1 MLRHRSPA
9 PAASPRERG
18 FTGVEERIDRWAHRR
33 LRDLGERGWRTGAL
47 ELGVFVLKQAWACL
61 FGALMLALLL
71 AARFWYPDGAPL
83 ARDDAL
89 TLAAVALQ
97 VLMLAT
103 RLETAREM
111 RVVGLF
117 HVVGTVMEVFK
128 TNAGSWAYAADGVL
142 RIGDV
147 PLYSG
152 FMYAAVGSYLVR
164 TFRIFDLRFDRWPR
178 RRVTAVLAAAVYANF
193 FTHHWLPD
201 ARWLLVAAVLAV
213 FGRTVMHYRVHAGT
227 WRMPVVLAFVLVA
240 TAIWVAEN
248 VATYADAWLYPSQAD
263 GWHLVSLS
271 KLGSWFLLMLIS
283 VVLVAWVYPPQP
295 PDAVGAATDPVDVS
309 APSARAGRL
318 SGADESARRPRRS
331 LPGGAAEERPGSAG
345 QGGG

>member
-1 MLRHRSPA
+1 MLRRPAPVPSASPA
-9 PAASPRERG
+9 ERG
-18 FTGVEERIDRWAHRR
+18 FTGVEERIDRWAHAR
-33 LRDLGERGWRTGAL
+33 LRTLGDRGWRTWAL
-47 ELGVFVLKQAWACL
+47 ELVVFVLKQAWACL

-71 AARFWYPDGAPL
+71 AARFWYPDGAAL

-97 VLMLAT
+97 VLMLLT

-128 TNAGSWAYAADGVL
+128 TSAGSWAYAADGVL

-178 RRVTAVLAAAVYANF
+178 RWVTAVLAGAVYANF

-201 ARWLLVAAVLAV
+201 VRWLLVAAVLGV
-213 FGRTVMHYRVHAGT
+213 LGRTVMHYRVHART
-227 WRMPVVLAFVLVA
+227 WRMPVVVAFLLVA

-263 GWHLVSLS
+263 GWHLVSLC

-295 PDAVGAATDPVDVS
+295 PDAPTAGAA
-309 APSARAGRL
+309 APAPAGRL
-318 SGADESARRPRRS
+318 SDADESARRPRRS

>member
-1 MLRHRSPA
+1 MLRRRSPA
-9 PAASPRERG
+9 PVVPPAERG

-33 LRDLGERGWRTGAL
+33 LRALGERGWRTGAL
-47 ELGVFVLKQAWACL
+47 ELVVFVLKQAWACL

-71 AARFWYPDGAPL
+71 AARFWYPDGAAL

-97 VLMLAT
+97 VLMLVT

-128 TNAGSWAYAADGVL
+128 THVGSWAYAADGVL

-178 RRVTAVLAAAVYANF
+178 RWLTALVAAAVYANF
-193 FTHHWLPD
+193 FTHHWVAD
-201 ARWLLVAAVLAV
+201 ARWLLVAAVLLV
-213 FGRTVMHYRVHAGT
+213 FGRTVMHYRVHART
-227 WRMPVVLAFVLVA
+227 WRMPVVVAFLLVA

-295 PDAVGAATDPVDVS
+295 PGTPAASGEP
-309 APSARAGRL
+309 APAGRL
-318 SGADESARRPRRS
+318 SGADESARRPRRP
-331 LPGGAAEERPGSAG
+331 LPGGTAEERPGSAG

>member
-1 MLRHRSPA
+1 MLRRPVPVPSASPA
-9 PAASPRERG
+9 ERG
-18 FTGVEERIDRWAHRR
+18 FTGVEERIDRWAHAR
-33 LRDLGERGWRTGAL
+33 LRALGDRGWRTGVL
-47 ELGVFVLKQAWACL
+47 ELVVFVLKQAWACL

-71 AARFWYPDGAPL
+71 AARFWYPDTAAL

-97 VLMLAT
+97 VLMLVT

-128 TNAGSWAYAADGVL
+128 TSAGSWAYAADGVL

-178 RRVTAVLAAAVYANF
+178 RWVTALLAAAVYANF

-201 ARWLLVAAVLAV
+201 VRWPLVAAVLLV
-213 FGRTVMHYRVHAGT
+213 FGRTVMHYRVHART
-227 WRMPVVLAFVLVA
+227 WRMPVVVAYLLVA

-263 GWHLVSLS
+263 GWHLVSVS

-283 VVLVAWVYPPQP
+283 VVLVAWVYPPQA
-295 PDAVGAATDPVDVS
+295 PDARPAPGAAAGP
-309 APSARAGRL
+309 AAGRL

-331 LPGGAAEERPGSAG
+331 LPGGAAEERPGSVG